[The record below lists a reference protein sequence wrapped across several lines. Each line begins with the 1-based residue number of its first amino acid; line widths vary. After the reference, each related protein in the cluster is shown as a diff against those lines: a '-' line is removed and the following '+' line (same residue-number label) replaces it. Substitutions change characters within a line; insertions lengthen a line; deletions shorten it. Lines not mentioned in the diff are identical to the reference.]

1 MNTTFCSLKICLKS
15 FVLKSTCIYKRN
27 IKIAV
32 FLNNALSS
40 FIKYLK
46 QDFFLCF
53 CVNVFCDISLTDDYF
68 KVQEVFHFLIQEVF
82 VAIALLQSPK
92 KKISKYKMVK
102 NILVSVVYVWFPLF
116 TYLLI

>member
-1 MNTTFCSLKICLKS
+1 MQFHEYNILFFKNLSQKFCANKHLA
-15 FVLKSTCIYKRN
+15 CIYKRN

-53 CVNVFCDISLTDDYF
+53 CVNVF
-68 KVQEVFHFLIQEVF
+68 
-82 VAIALLQSPK
+82 
-92 KKISKYKMVK
+92 
-102 NILVSVVYVWFPLF
+102 
-116 TYLLI
+116 